1 MVIFEAVIQNEVGL
15 HARPASVFVQTA
27 TKFTSDIK
35 IRKLN
40 TSYPAVSAKSILHVL
55 LLGVSKGNGIELS
68 IEGVDE
74 AAAAEALKTLLDTN
88 FGENL

>member
-1 MVIFEAVIQNEVGL
+1 MVVFEAVIQNVVGL

-27 TKFTSDIK
+27 NKFTSDIK

-40 TSYPAVSAKSILHVL
+40 TSHPAVSAKSILHVL
-55 LLGVSKGNGIELS
+55 MLGVSKGNSIELS

-88 FGENL
+88 FAGIL